1 MAKSSKQ
8 QLDELLGIMDEL
20 SKEQK
25 ATPPPKLP
33 SKAEQV
39 GSTNIIPDDLPDSG
53 TSQAV
58 GQGVNV
64 SSSSATP
71 IQATQPQVPQQS
83 IMPQPPTQPPRP
95 ADPTMNLMAKDDA
108 ELMATEKNLQE
119 IDELIVVSKNVMQH
133 VYGVVT
139 STDILDAATIAAA
152 AKLIS
157 ETRALIAE
165 HLTIQKD
172 ERDYLNKVQMEN
184 IKHRHQMELMEK
196 RFELEQKRFQQK
208 NPPIAN
214 APVANVTTPQGASQN
229 GMKAYSSADLMKM
242 ISEDQ

>member
-1 MAKSSKQ
+1 MAKTNKQ

-20 SKEQK
+20 SKKKTE
-25 ATPPPKLP
+25 P
-33 SKAEQV
+33 SPEPSQP
-39 GSTNIIPDDLPDSG
+39 IIPDDLPDSG
-53 TSQAV
+53 TEAVSMQA
-58 GQGVNV
+58 GV
-64 SSSSATP
+64 
-71 IQATQPQVPQQS
+71 QPEQTAPPPQPVQVP
-83 IMPQPPTQPPRP
+83 P
-95 ADPTMNLMAKDDA
+95 AQDMIAKDDA

-119 IDELIVVSKNVMQH
+119 IDELIVVSKNVMNH

-139 STDILDAATIAAA
+139 STDILDAATISAA

-208 NPPIAN
+208 NPALSAPAN
-214 APVANVTTPQGASQN
+214 NVQPPAQPPN
-229 GMKAYSSADLMKM
+229 GMKAYSSADLRKM
-242 ISEDQ
+242 LEEED

>member
-25 ATPPPKLP
+25 AAPPPKLP

-39 GSTNIIPDDLPDSG
+39 GPATDIIPDDLPDSG

-58 GQGVNV
+58 GQGVNIPSPNSSVQV
-64 SSSSATP
+64 S
-71 IQATQPQVPQQS
+71 QPQVPQQS
-83 IMPQPPTQPPRP
+83 IIPQQPQPPRP
-95 ADPTMNLMAKDDA
+95 IDPTMNLMAKDDA
-108 ELMATEKNLQE
+108 ELMATEKNLAE
-119 IDELIVVSKNVMQH
+119 IDELIVVSKNVMSH

-196 RFELEQKRFQQK
+196 KFELEQKRFQQK
-208 NPPIAN
+208 NPALSAPANNVQPIA
-214 APVANVTTPQGASQN
+214 PASN

>member
-1 MAKSSKQ
+1 MAKTNKQ

-20 SKEQK
+20 SKKKTE
-25 ATPPPKLP
+25 P
-33 SKAEQV
+33 SPEP
-39 GSTNIIPDDLPDSG
+39 SHPIIPDDLPDSG
-53 TSQAV
+53 TEAVSMQA
-58 GQGVNV
+58 GV
-64 SSSSATP
+64 
-71 IQATQPQVPQQS
+71 QPEQTAPPPQPVQVP
-83 IMPQPPTQPPRP
+83 P
-95 ADPTMNLMAKDDA
+95 AQDMIAKDDA

-119 IDELIVVSKNVMQH
+119 IDELIVVSKNVMNH

-139 STDILDAATIAAA
+139 STDILDAATISAA

-208 NPPIAN
+208 NPALSAPAN
-214 APVANVTTPQGASQN
+214 NAQPPAQPPN
-229 GMKAYSSADLMKM
+229 GMKAYSSADLRKM
-242 ISEDQ
+242 LEEED

>member
-39 GSTNIIPDDLPDSG
+39 GPPADIIPDDLPNSG

-64 SSSSATP
+64 PPPSAP
-71 IQATQPQVPQQS
+71 IQATQPQMPQS
-83 IMPQPPTQPPRP
+83 IMPQQPQPPQP
-95 ADPTMNLMAKDDA
+95 IDPTMNLMAKDDA
-108 ELMATEKNLQE
+108 ELMATEKNLAE

-196 RFELEQKRFQQK
+196 KFELEQKRFQQK
-208 NPPIAN
+208 NPALSAPAN
-214 APVANVTTPQGASQN
+214 NVQPVTPASN

>member
-1 MAKSSKQ
+1 MAKTNKQ

-20 SKEQK
+20 SKKKTE
-25 ATPPPKLP
+25 P
-33 SKAEQV
+33 SPEPSQP
-39 GSTNIIPDDLPDSG
+39 IIPDDLPDSG
-53 TSQAV
+53 TEAVSMQA
-58 GQGVNV
+58 GVQ
-64 SSSSATP
+64 P
-71 IQATQPQVPQQS
+71 EQAPPS
-83 IMPQPPTQPPRP
+83 PQPVQIPP
-95 ADPTMNLMAKDDA
+95 AQDMIAKDDA

-119 IDELIVVSKNVMQH
+119 IDELIVVSKNVMNH

-139 STDILDAATIAAA
+139 STDILDAATISAA

-208 NPPIAN
+208 NPAMN
-214 APVANVTTPQGASQN
+214 APANNVQPPAQPPN
-229 GMKAYSSADLMKM
+229 GMKAYSSADLRKM
-242 ISEDQ
+242 LEEED

>member
-1 MAKSSKQ
+1 MAKTNKQ

-20 SKEQK
+20 SKKKTE
-25 ATPPPKLP
+25 P
-33 SKAEQV
+33 SPEPSQP
-39 GSTNIIPDDLPDSG
+39 IIPDDLPDSG
-53 TSQAV
+53 TEAVSMQA
-58 GQGVNV
+58 GVQ
-64 SSSSATP
+64 P
-71 IQATQPQVPQQS
+71 EQAAPPPQPVQVP
-83 IMPQPPTQPPRP
+83 P
-95 ADPTMNLMAKDDA
+95 AQDMIAKDDA

-119 IDELIVVSKNVMQH
+119 IDELIVVSKNVMNH

-139 STDILDAATIAAA
+139 STDILDAATISAA

-208 NPPIAN
+208 NPALSAPAN
-214 APVANVTTPQGASQN
+214 NVQPAAQPPN
-229 GMKAYSSADLMKM
+229 GMKAYSSADLRKM
-242 ISEDQ
+242 LEEED

>member
-1 MAKSSKQ
+1 MERNRISIMAKSNKQ

-20 SKEQK
+20 SKKQDSS
-25 ATPPPKLP
+25 ASAPVQPT
-33 SKAEQV
+33 
-39 GSTNIIPDDLPDSG
+39 IPDDLPESG
-53 TSQAV
+53 TNSVKSASLGQAF
-58 GQGVNV
+58 
-64 SSSSATP
+64 
-71 IQATQPQVPQQS
+71 QS
-83 IMPQPPTQPPRP
+83 PVQKPL
-95 ADPTMNLMAKDDA
+95 DESMNIMAKDDA
-108 ELMATEKNLQE
+108 ELMATEKNLAE

-208 NPPIAN
+208 NPALSAPANNVQPIA
-214 APVANVTTPQGASQN
+214 PASN
-229 GMKAYSSADLMKM
+229 GMKAYSSADLRKM
-242 ISEDQ
+242 LEQDG